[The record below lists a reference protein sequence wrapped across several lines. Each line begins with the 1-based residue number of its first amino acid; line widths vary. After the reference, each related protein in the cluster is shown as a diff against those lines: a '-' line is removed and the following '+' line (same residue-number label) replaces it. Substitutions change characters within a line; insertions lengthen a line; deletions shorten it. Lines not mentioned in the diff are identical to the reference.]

1 MNRVAVWILGTIS
14 GVVLAYSCLMLTMSS
29 GYGVGGGCA
38 YAAGASP
45 CTPQIQEM
53 TVTLPTS
60 NMFLAPAITF
70 LLLAVLIGLPAWIA
84 SPILAERR
92 GAAGKTPI
100 LVLSILA
107 SALLIVGVVS
117 VFFSPAFSTPQ
128 TCFNP
133 GGFGA
138 GDANQTC
145 VTGAQAHWL
154 AALAIV
160 SGIWLAALAINLPAW
175 TMALVRTARRHSWG
189 WLIVIV
195 LLSPFATVLYGFLGD
210 RHATTPTTIT
220 PLTAPAGSVADVASA
235 PA

>member
-14 GVVLAYSCLMLTMSS
+14 GVALAMSCFMLLGSS
-29 GYGVGGGCA
+29 SYGTGGGCA
-38 YAAGASP
+38 SFNGGP
-45 CTPQIQEM
+45 CTPQIQQM

-60 NMFLAPAITF
+60 NIVLAPAITF

-92 GAAGKTPI
+92 SVAGKTPI

-107 SALLIVGVVS
+107 SALLIVGVVT
-117 VFFSPAFSTPQ
+117 VFFTPAFTTPQ
-128 TCFNP
+128 TCYNA
-133 GGFGA
+133 GGFNASDPG
-138 GDANQTC
+138 QIC

-154 AALAIV
+154 AAFAILA
-160 SGIWLAALAINLPAW
+160 GTTLTALAINLPAW

-189 WLIVIV
+189 WLAAIL

-210 RHATTPTTIT
+210 RGPTAPTLPAAPATGATDIA
-220 PLTAPAGSVADVASA
+220 TAPA
-235 PA
+235 